1 MVQHRDEARPRDHRE
16 GEDVGPEQTRKI
28 IGLAMKIHRHL
39 GPGLLES
46 AYEECLCWELNRHG
60 FSIQRQVKLPLVY
73 EEVRLPVAYCADIV
87 IDRSIVV
94 EIKSIDMV
102 LPVHKAQILTY
113 LRLSGCRV
121 GLLMNF
127 NQALLKDGLHRVIL

>member
-1 MVQHRDEARPRDHRE
+1 
-16 GEDVGPEQTRKI
+16 
-28 IGLAMKIHRHL
+28 MKVHRHL

-46 AYEECLCWELNRHG
+46 AYEECLCWELNRNG
-60 FSIQRQVKLPLVY
+60 FSLQRQVKLPLVY
-73 EEVRLPVAYCADIV
+73 EEVRLPTVYCADV
-87 IDRSIVV
+87 VVDRSIIL
-94 EIKSIDMV
+94 EIKSVETV

-127 NQALLKDGLHRVIL
+127 NQPLLKDGLHRVVL